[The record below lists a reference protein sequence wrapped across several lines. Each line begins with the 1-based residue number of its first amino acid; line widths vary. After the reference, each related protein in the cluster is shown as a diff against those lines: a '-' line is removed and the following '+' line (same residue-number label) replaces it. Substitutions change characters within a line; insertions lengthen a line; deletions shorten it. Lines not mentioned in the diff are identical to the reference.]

1 MAQYSKE
8 EINTIEERIRKANP
22 NQAEEIIAML
32 QASRANQLRQKS
44 NAFNNSSSSSGNVL
58 KKLFKL

>member
-1 MAQYSKE
+1 MAKYSKE

-32 QASRANQLRQKS
+32 QASRANQ
-44 NAFNNSSSSSGNVL
+44 
-58 KKLFKL
+58 